1 MPTSRPPTRP
11 KGTHAWTALWAILS
25 LAAPAVAAPHG
36 GPGGVERGGAVVT
49 RGDGGGERRAGAAV
63 PPASGLTAVADT
75 LELVLVSERPWT
87 SAVAVTLSFTGGYGD
102 DPPGAEGTAW
112 LLGMVLERA
121 AGASLAETGAV
132 TAIEVEGDRTWVT
145 LLTTSGD
152 WASAYHILTRTLL
165 TDPLDPAL
173 AAETR
178 ADLSG
183 QVFFQR
189 DAPVRAFELEARRM
203 LVGAERARPPM
214 GTPSSVS
221 GMTVEALEAT
231 RARIYRVD
239 RARLAVVGAVEPTEA
254 VSIVGAHR
262 TMARR
267 GEQAWVVEGAPLP
280 PRAPGWAWET
290 GGRTSVAD
298 DITNNWIQAAYPFA
312 GATPRWP
319 MEFLAHVIGEQLVIS
334 LPAPGLISR
343 RVEVRELPGGPV
355 LQVTIAAR
363 WPTVRAWEQRIVDI
377 VDHLSAGNLSPNEV
391 NRQYRRF
398 RTARALALADP
409 EREGRQLLIN
419 AESDGGLR
427 EPLVP
432 MKGLSSGEVQR
443 AAADLGEPRVL
454 VYGPGGPPS

>member
-1 MPTSRPPTRP
+1 MPESPPPTRLL
-11 KGTHAWTALWAILS
+11 AWTALWAILS
-25 LAAPAVAAPHG
+25 LAAPAAAAHV
-36 GPGGVERGGAVVT
+36 PGSAHRGGAAT
-49 RGDGGGERRAGAAV
+49 HGDGGGRPAAGVRPATGLAAV
-63 PPASGLTAVADT
+63 PDT
-75 LELVLVSERPWT
+75 LQLVVVSERPWT
-87 SAVAVTLSFTGGYGD
+87 SAVAVTLSFAGGYGD

-112 LLGMVLERA
+112 LLGRVLERSVA
-121 AGASLAETGAV
+121 ASLAETGAV
-132 TAIEVEGDRTWVT
+132 AAIEVEGDRTWVT
-145 LLTTSGD
+145 LLTTSD
-152 WASAYHILTRTLL
+152 AWAAAYRTLTRTLL

-178 ADLSG
+178 AELSG

-203 LVGAERARPPM
+203 LLGAERARSPM

-231 RARIYRVD
+231 RARIYRMD
-239 RARLAVVGAVEPTEA
+239 EARLAVVGAVDPAEA
-254 VSIVGAHR
+254 ASIVGAHR

-280 PRAPGWAWET
+280 PRTPGWAWET
-290 GGRTSVAD
+290 GGRTLVAD
-298 DITNNWIQAAYPFA
+298 DITNNWIRAAYPFD
-312 GATPRWP
+312 GTTSRRP
-319 MEFLAHVIGEQLVIS
+319 MEFLAHVIGEQLGID

-355 LQVTIAAR
+355 VQVTIAAQ

-377 VDHLSAGNLSPNEV
+377 VDHLSAGNLSPDDL

-398 RTARALALADP
+398 RSARALAMADP
-409 EREGRQLLIN
+409 EREGRRLLIE
-419 AESDGGLR
+419 AASDGGPGELR
-427 EPLVP
+427 AP
-432 MKGLSSGEVQR
+432 MEGLSSEEVQR
-443 AAADLGEPRVL
+443 AAAGLGEPRVL

>member
-1 MPTSRPPTRP
+1 M
-11 KGTHAWTALWAILS
+11 HAWTALWAILS
-25 LAAPAVAAPHG
+25 LAAPAAAAPCD
-36 GPGGVERGGAVVT
+36 PGSVGRGGAAAT
-49 RGDGGGERRAGAAV
+49 RGDGGRKGRACAAV
-63 PPASGLTAVADT
+63 PPASDLAAVADT
-75 LELVLVSERPWT
+75 LELVLVSERSWT

-102 DPPGAEGTAW
+102 DPPGAEGTTW

-121 AGASLAETGAV
+121 ARASLAETGAV
-132 TAIEVEGDRTWVT
+132 AAVDVEGDRTWVT

-152 WASAYHILTRTLL
+152 WASAYRILMRTLL

-178 ADLSG
+178 ADLSS

-231 RARIYRVD
+231 RARIYRLD
-239 RARLAVVGAVEPTEA
+239 RARLAVVGAVESTEA
-254 VSIVGAHR
+254 VSTVGAHR

-280 PRAPGWAWET
+280 PRAQGWAWET

-298 DITNNWIQAAYPFA
+298 DITNNWIQAAYPFEGTA
-312 GATPRWP
+312 PRWP
-319 MEFLAHVIGEQLVIS
+319 MEFLAHVIGEQLGTN

-343 RVEVRELPGGPV
+343 QVEVRELPGGPV
-355 LQVTIAAR
+355 LQVTIAAQ

-377 VDHLSAGNLSPNEV
+377 VDHLSAGNLSSDEV

-398 RTARALALADP
+398 RSARALALADP
-409 EREGRQLLIN
+409 EREGRQLLID
-419 AESDGGLR
+419 AESDGGPR
-427 EPLVP
+427 EPPAP
-432 MKGLSSGEVQR
+432 MEGLSSGEVER
-443 AAADLGEPRVL
+443 AASSLGEPRVL
-454 VYGPGGPPS
+454 VYGPGGPLS